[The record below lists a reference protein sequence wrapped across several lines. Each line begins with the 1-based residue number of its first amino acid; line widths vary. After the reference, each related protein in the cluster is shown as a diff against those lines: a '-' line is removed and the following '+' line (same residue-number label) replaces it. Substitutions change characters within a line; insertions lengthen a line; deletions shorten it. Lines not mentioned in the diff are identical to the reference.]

1 MAKKLVEIAADI
13 VQAQA
18 SVGHMSPTDIEQT
31 LMRTF
36 VTLQRMQTA
45 EEGGLSLE
53 QARGAEEGLAEEKPQ
68 ERMSP
73 QDSIREDKVICL
85 ECGAEM
91 RQLTAKHLSSH
102 ELSPREYKKKYGLPL
117 KTPLAAKSLTKA
129 RSKAAKKRGLP
140 ANLVKYQEERRL
152 RRTDEV
158 SAEPVIAAEGIP
170 EVKAPAKRGRKK
182 QQAAEE

>member
-53 QARGAEEGLAEEKPQ
+53 QGKGIEEGLGDEKAQ
-68 ERMSP
+68 EKMSP
-73 QDSIREDKVICL
+73 QDSIREDKVVCL

-140 ANLVKYQEERRL
+140 ANLVRYQEERRL
-152 RRTDEV
+152 RRTDEGDV
-158 SAEPVIAAEGIP
+158 EPMIVEEVP
-170 EVKAPAKRGRKK
+170 EVKAPVRRGRKK